1 MSALVLRQLDLVVL
15 LLALPV
21 FIGAGFPLAGYA
33 TAAVAWLVQKWIK
46 HVLEQRAAASDDP
59 RTIVGLT
66 AGSMIARG
74 WLAAITIFA
83 GYLLAGQDDDVGLAA
98 AVLLIVLFTTYF
110 TVTLIMRPFENREL
124 PS

>member
-1 MSALVLRQLDLVVL
+1 MTVLRQLDLVVL

-21 FIGAGFPLAGYA
+21 FIAGGLPLAGYA
-33 TAAVAWLVQKWIK
+33 TAAVAWLAQKAIK
-46 HVLEQRAAASDDP
+46 EVLERKAAASDDP
-59 RTIVGLT
+59 RTVVGLT

-83 GYLLAGQDDDVGLAA
+83 GYFLAGRDDSVGLSAS
-98 AVLLIVLFTTYF
+98 VLLILLFTAYF
-110 TVTLIMRPFENREL
+110 TVAMILRPFENREL

>member
-1 MSALVLRQLDLVVL
+1 MMALRQLDLVVL
-15 LLALPV
+15 VLAFPV
-21 FIGAGFPLAGYA
+21 FVAAGFPLAGYA
-33 TAAVAWLVQKWIK
+33 AAAIAWLAQKAVK
-46 HVLEQRAAASDDP
+46 HALEGRAAASDDP

-83 GYLLAGQDDDVGLAA
+83 AYLLAGQDDAVGLAA

-110 TVTLIMRPFENREL
+110 TVSLIVRPFHNEVSPR
-124 PS
+124 